1 MELYVLDAE
10 VRNDLGKGASRRLRR
25 AGKVPAVIYGGG
37 KDPMAVTIS
46 HSALLRQLEHE
57 GFYSH
62 ILSITLPE
70 GTEKA
75 VLKDMQR
82 HPSKRVVMHL
92 DLQRVSASEKIH
104 VRVPLHFLG
113 EAVSPA
119 VKSGNRIS
127 HLLIDVEVS
136 CLPGDLPEFIE
147 VDLSNLEEDQRMR
160 LSDLKLP
167 QGVELVA
174 LSQGED
180 QDVPVVS
187 VQSPLT
193 GGGEEGKEGAPEEGG
208 VVY

>member
-10 VRNDLGKGASRRLRR
+10 IRNDLGKGASRRLRR
-25 AGKVPAVIYGGG
+25 TGKVPAVIYGGD
-37 KDPMAVTIS
+37 KDPMAVTLS

-62 ILSITLPE
+62 ILSIVLPA

-75 VLKDMQR
+75 VLKDVQR
-82 HPSKRVVMHL
+82 HPSKPVVMHL

-104 VRVPLHFLG
+104 IHVPVHFVG
-113 EAVSPA
+113 EEVSPA
-119 VKSGNRIS
+119 VKMGNRIS

-136 CLPGDLPEFIE
+136 CLPGDLPEYIE
-147 VDLSNLEEDQRMR
+147 LDLSQLEEGQSIH

-167 QGVELVA
+167 EGVELVA
-174 LSQGED
+174 LSQGDD

-187 VQSPLT
+187 IQSPLS
-193 GGGEEGKEGAPEEGG
+193 GGGEEGEEGVPEEGG
-208 VVY
+208 LS